1 MNARASWPYPR
12 VLAHRGGGT
21 LAPENTMAGLVE
33 GMRRGFRAIEYDI
46 MLARDGV
53 PVVMHDPYL
62 GRTVAGSGNVFD
74 YDALELAA
82 MDAGSWFARTFDGEP
97 VPLFVEFAQFCKA
110 HGVWMN
116 MEIKPA
122 PGYDIE
128 TGGTVARI
136 AFGMFGD
143 EIAAGRWSELPLLS
157 SFSELALEAAREVAP
172 EVPRALLMSEL
183 PPDWERRARAV
194 EAVAIHAN
202 HRHLTPEL
210 ARAVRAAGFGLFC
223 YTVNE
228 PARARELL
236 GWGVEAFCTD
246 RIDLIPPDFA

>member
-1 MNARASWPYPR
+1 MSWAYPAR

-21 LAPENTMAGLVE
+21 LAPENTMAGLRE

-53 PVVMHDPYL
+53 AVVMHDPYL
-62 GRTVAGSGNVFD
+62 GRTVAGAGNVFD

-82 MDAGSWFARTFDGEP
+82 MDAGSWFARAHDGEP
-97 VPLFVEFAQFCKA
+97 VPLFVEFAGFCKA

-128 TGGTVARI
+128 TGAAVARI
-136 AFGMFGD
+136 AAAMFAD
-143 EIAAGRWSELPLLS
+143 EIAAGRWDEVPLLS
-157 SFSELALEAAREVAP
+157 SFSELALESAREVAP
-172 EVPRALLMSEL
+172 DVPRALLMSEL
-183 PPDWERRARAV
+183 PPDWERRVRAV
-194 EAVAIHAN
+194 EAVAVHTN
-202 HRHLTPEL
+202 HRHLTREL
-210 ARAVRAAGFGLFC
+210 AEAVKAAGFALFC

-236 GWGVEAFCTD
+236 DWGVDAFCTD
-246 RIDLIPPDFA
+246 RIDLIGPDL